1 MIRWKREP
9 GAAGTDD
16 KRERHSMGRMHEHG
30 SRYVEFHRPSVEVL
44 FNLDYAYGVIHT
56 HLARKIEAQGLSLGA
71 FNLLLILSR
80 CEAGCPMHELGEL
93 LLVSRA
99 NVTGLVDCLARRGL
113 AERAPDVRDRRVR
126 LVRLT
131 RAGAQLLEALLPA
144 HYARV
149 HDMFKG
155 MSDRDKAA
163 LSEQLARLRR
173 SVQQTLAQGFVWRNG
188 NGGTF

>member
-1 MIRWKREP
+1 
-9 GAAGTDD
+9 
-16 KRERHSMGRMHEHG
+16 
-30 SRYVEFHRPSVEVL
+30 
-44 FNLDYAYGVIHT
+44 
-56 HLARKIEAQGLSLGA
+56 
-71 FNLLLILSR
+71 
-80 CEAGCPMHELGEL
+80 MHELGEL

-113 AERAPDVRDRRVR
+113 VERAPDERDRRVR

-131 RAGAQLLEALLPA
+131 RAGARLLEALLPA

-149 HDMFKG
+149 REMFKG

-173 SVQQTLAQGFVWRNG
+173 SAQQALAQGFVRRKG
-188 NGGTF
+188 KGSDF